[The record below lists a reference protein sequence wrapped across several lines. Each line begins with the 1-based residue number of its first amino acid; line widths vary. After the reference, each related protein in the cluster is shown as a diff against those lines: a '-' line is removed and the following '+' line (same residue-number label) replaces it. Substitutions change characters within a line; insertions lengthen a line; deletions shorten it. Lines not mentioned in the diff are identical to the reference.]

1 MSVSAR
7 FGAIRELVQKR
18 PSEQGWSEL
27 CARVEDA
34 IEALGE
40 APVREMILP
49 YVVDNL
55 RARWPA
61 ALCVAPLRW
70 ITDALASRPSPC
82 LPMARALLI
91 SRSSLSL
98 MAASAGLSITPA
110 AWWERMFGPRDAEDA
125 ADAQRLTELLVH
137 ISALEGLEGIAHVTL
152 DCLQLD
158 EQATEQLNMWP
169 LWASVESLT
178 VRGGRVALH
187 ELLCNERLHLRRLRV
202 EHAGL
207 SFASVQALVAHHKG
221 LESLTTSRAQLS
233 PNVLHPIWAEAGEGA
248 SSGLPALAELE
259 LFASSH
265 TRSALD
271 GFDTPGA
278 FPALRRLE
286 LGEGSLTQK
295 NVQTLTAFEGLSRLE
310 RLGLAGAGLNVKQ
323 LTGLLDALGDCA
335 LVELDLSGS
344 GFGAEGAT
352 LLAAHEGLARLERLD
367 LHECELGNA
376 GFKALGAGQHLG
388 GLRALGLRDN
398 KLEGPKAMSGFATA
412 FPALREL
419 DLGGK
424 NKLRTAGVTLLAEHP
439 GLSRLGLGR
448 NSIKPEGAQALA
460 QAPGSARIK
469 ALDLSGN
476 RLGVEGV
483 HALIQSPH
491 LSDLRELIL
500 GTWMVRNDIGDDGAL
515 LLSAWPALRT
525 LEILSVYNDTLGPE
539 GAQALAASP
548 HMRNLRVLDLSH
560 NRIGDAGLAA
570 LAASPVL
577 DTVRVLL
584 LELCGITNVGLQ
596 ALASSPHA
604 RRLEI
609 VSLRG
614 NYLWPTTDHVAMLQ
628 GQALPNLQMIDLGD
642 DALYEATSPIHNIA
656 PCGWLDGRR
665 IRRWPMRDQSWWHE
679 MFMG

>member
-7 FGAIRELVQKR
+7 FGAIRELVQQP

-27 CARVEDA
+27 CARVEEA
-34 IEALGE
+34 VEALGA
-40 APVREMILP
+40 APVVEVILP

-70 ITDALASRPSPC
+70 LTEALASRPSPC

-91 SRSSLSL
+91 SRSSLSM

-110 AWWERMFGPRDAEDA
+110 AWWERMLSPRDAEDA
-125 ADAQRLTELLVH
+125 ADAQRLTELLGH
-137 ISALEGLEGIAHVTL
+137 ISALEALAGVAHVTL
-152 DCLQLD
+152 DCLRLD
-158 EQATEQLNMWP
+158 DASTEQLN
-169 LWASVESLT
+169 LWSTWARVEGLT
-178 VRGGRVALH
+178 VRGGSVPLH
-187 ELLCNERLHLRRLRV
+187 ELLCNEHLRLRRLRV
-202 EHAGL
+202 EHAAL
-207 SFASVQALVAHHKG
+207 SVASVQALIAHHKG
-221 LESLTTSRAQLS
+221 LESLVVHRSKLS
-233 PNVLHPIWAEAGEGA
+233 PNVLRPIWAGEQG
-248 SSGLPALAELE
+248 SGLPALAELE
-259 LFASSH
+259 LFACTH

-286 LGEGSLTQK
+286 LAEGSLTQA
-295 NVQTLTAFEGLSRLE
+295 NVQTLTTFEGLSALE
-310 RLGLAGAGLNVKQ
+310 RLGLAGAGLNIKQ
-323 LTGLLDALGDCA
+323 LNGLLDALGDCA
-335 LVELDLSGS
+335 LRELDLSGS
-344 GFGAEGAT
+344 TIGPEGAT
-352 LLAAHEGLARLERLD
+352 TLAAREGLAHLERLD
-367 LHECELGNA
+367 LHECALGNK
-376 GFKALGAGQHLG
+376 GIKALGDGQHLK
-388 GLRALGLRDN
+388 GLQVLGLRDN
-398 KLEGPKAMSGFATA
+398 NLSGPQAMSGFAEA

-460 QAPGSARIK
+460 QAPGSARLK

-500 GTWMVRNDIGDDGAL
+500 GTWMVRNDLGDDGAL

-525 LEILSVYNDTLGPE
+525 LEILSIYNDTLGPE
-539 GAQALAASP
+539 GAAALAASP
-548 HMRNLRVLDLSH
+548 HMRNLRVLDLSQ
-560 NRIGDAGLAA
+560 NRIGDTGLAA
-570 LAASPVL
+570 LAASPL
-577 DTVRVLL
+577 LSTVRILL
-584 LELCGITNVGLQ
+584 LELCGITSVGLQ

-614 NYLWPTTDHVAMLQ
+614 NHLWPVSDLHATLA
-628 GQALPNLQMIDLGD
+628 GPALPNLQMIDLGD
-642 DALYEATSPIHNIA
+642 DALYETTSPIHNIV

-679 MFMG
+679 LFMG